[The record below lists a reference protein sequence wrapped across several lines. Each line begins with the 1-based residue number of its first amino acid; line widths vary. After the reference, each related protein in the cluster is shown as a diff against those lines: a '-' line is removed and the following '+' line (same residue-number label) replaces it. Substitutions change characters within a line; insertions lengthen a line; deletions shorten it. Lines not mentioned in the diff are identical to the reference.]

1 MTAEPDNGA
10 RQVADGQGRSGAPE
24 SVGDTLKNLRV
35 LLAVPAIGFIV
46 ILVYGLGAPRSS
58 IASVISVGLMTG
70 VAALVAGAFL
80 GFLFGIPRTLQQAEP
95 RPATP
100 GTEEESARSQG
111 YGPNTNL
118 EQISDWLTK
127 ILVGVGL
134 TQIPAIGEAIGKLI
148 DQIGR
153 DLGSGSGNRSIA
165 GAILV
170 YFVASGF
177 LIGYVL
183 TRTVLTRTFTLFD
196 RRVLESRIT
205 QLEQRNE
212 EITRE
217 VQALHFVERLLA
229 GSQDGPPGS
238 DGARRDEQASQQ
250 LTEFLRGASQSI
262 LRQIFDQA
270 WAARSENWRQNKTK
284 MARTIPIFQALIAVD
299 KDRQYHRNHGELGFA
314 LKDKEPPDWAAAK
327 IELDE
332 AIRIRDRIGDSD
344 EPYYRL
350 YEYNRAMC
358 QIQLDPKKELMEP
371 TDEPLRSKIYDD
383 ISVAARESWLYKRM
397 NEDSLFTNWL
407 RRNNLSLDKIG
418 VG

>member
-1 MTAEPDNGA
+1 MMTAGPGNGA
-10 RQVADGQGRSGAPE
+10 RHTVDAQGRSGTPE
-24 SVGDTLKNLRV
+24 SVRDTLRNLRV

-46 ILVYGLGAPRSS
+46 ILVYGLGVPRSS

-70 VAALVAGAFL
+70 AAALVAGALL

-95 RPATP
+95 RSATP

-111 YGPNTNL
+111 YGVNTNL

-134 TQIPAIGEAIGKLI
+134 TQIPAIGEALGELI
-148 DQIGR
+148 DQIGA
-153 DLGSGSGNRSIA
+153 DLGDNRSIA

-170 YFVASGF
+170 YFVSSGF

-183 TRTVLTRTFTLFD
+183 TRTVLARTFTLFD

-205 QLEQRNE
+205 QLEERNE

-217 VQALHFVERLLA
+217 VQALHLVERLLA
-229 GSQDGPPGS
+229 GSQDGPLSS
-238 DGARRDEQASQQ
+238 DGARRDEETSQQ
-250 LTEFLRGASQSI
+250 LTEFLTGASQSI
-262 LRQIFDQA
+262 IRQVFDQA

-314 LKDKEPPDWAAAK
+314 LKDKEPPDWATAK
-327 IELDE
+327 KELDE
-332 AIRIRDRIGDSD
+332 AIELRDRIGDSD
-344 EPYYRL
+344 QPYYRL

-358 QIQLDPKKELMEP
+358 LIHLDPKKESMEP
-371 TDEPLRSKIYDD
+371 TDEPLRRQIRDD
-383 ISVAARESWLYKRM
+383 ISVAARERWLYERM
-397 NEDSLFTNWL
+397 NEDSTFTSWL
-407 RRNNLSLDKIG
+407 RRNNLRLDNVG